1 MNEGRTFGP
10 TDHHFYIAW
19 ANSLARHLAKLG
31 LEPAKTNGNPNS
43 TRVQSILSELGHG
56 DGKAV

>member
-1 MNEGRTFGP
+1 MNEGRT

-19 ANSLARHLAKLG
+19 ANSLARHLAKFG
-31 LEPAKTNGNPNS
+31 LEPAKTNGKPNS
-43 TRVQSILSELGHG
+43 TPVQSILSELGHG